1 MNKERIDMLKK
12 LQEED
17 PLDPF
22 PLYGLALEYSK
33 EKPELAEAFFEQ
45 LLQEH
50 VDYLPVYYTSAHF
63 LANKGE
69 EDRAIEILRK
79 GIALS
84 IVQGNEKA
92 TRELK
97 SALEQLEF

>member
-1 MNKERIDMLKK
+1 MNKERIEMLKK

-22 PLYGLALEYSK
+22 PIYGLALEYSK
-33 EKPELAEAFFEQ
+33 EEPSQAKILFEY
-45 LLQEH
+45 LLNTH
-50 VDYLPVYYTSAHF
+50 ANYLPVYYTAAHF
-63 LANKGE
+63 LADKGE
-69 EDRAIEILRK
+69 EERAILILRK
-79 GIALS
+79 GIELS
-84 IVQGNEKA
+84 IQQGNEKA